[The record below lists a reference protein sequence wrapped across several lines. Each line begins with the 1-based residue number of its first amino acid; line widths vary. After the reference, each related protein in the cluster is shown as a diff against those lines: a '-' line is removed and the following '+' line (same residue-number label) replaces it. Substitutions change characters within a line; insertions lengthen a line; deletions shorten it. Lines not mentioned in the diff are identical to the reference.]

1 MKGLCTA
8 MKALRKATAPLL
20 DKHIR
25 NNMCSLVMAGGR
37 ASNLPLLGNGCSW
50 GLGGFME
57 ELGGFEKA
65 RGWLLGCTYQMMMF
79 Q

>member
-1 MKGLCTA
+1 MKVIITT
-8 MKALRKATAPLL
+8 LRKATAPLL

-50 GLGGFME
+50 ALAGSWKSSGDLKKQEAGYWGAHT
-57 ELGGFEKA
+57 K
-65 RGWLLGCTYQMMMF
+65 
-79 Q
+79 